1 MTLGGQEYATLAL
14 TEGQRKR
21 GYYVQLVI
29 RPHSQLAR
37 IAQERHIPHYTL
49 LMGKPLYP
57 WAILK
62 LVTILHKHQI
72 DIIHTH
78 GSRDSWIG
86 GVASKLS
93 PQRPRMVLTRH
104 KTTPIAKNFVN
115 NLLYHSLVDTIVTT
129 GGETTRRA
137 LIEEHGFHEAKVVTI
152 PTGADISKFSPKID
166 GRKFREEIGVKKDE
180 FLVGAVCFLRSYK
193 GLEYFIDAAH
203 IVLEQMPYCR
213 FVLVGDGPEKER
225 LLKKI
230 TGMWLEKRIVIIG
243 HRNDVPEVMAALDVF
258 VVASTSDET
267 LTQTIPQALAMEVPV
282 VATNVGGISDIV
294 CHQETGF
301 LVPPKDAHALASQI
315 VDVLRHMEL
324 SKETARK
331 GRKLVVDCFSS
342 ENTVKKNDL
351 VYRNLLMP

>member
-1 MTLGGQEYATLAL
+1 MELGGQEYATLAL
-14 TEGQRKR
+14 TEGLRKR

-37 IAQERHIPHYTL
+37 IAQERHIPHHTL

-62 LVTILHKHQI
+62 LVTILHKHKI

-86 GVASKLS
+86 GLAAKLS

-104 KTTPIAKNFVN
+104 KTTSIAKNSVN

-129 GGETTRRA
+129 GGETTRRG
-137 LIEEHGFHEAKVVTI
+137 LIEEHGFHEAKVVAI

-166 GRKFREEIGVKKDE
+166 GRKFREEIGVKKGQ

-203 IVLEQMPYCR
+203 IVLERMPYCR

-230 TGMWLEKRIVIIG
+230 TGMRLEKKVTMIG
-243 HRNDVPEVMAALDVF
+243 HRNDVPEIMAALDVF
-258 VVASTSDET
+258 VVASTSGET

-282 VATNVGGISDIV
+282 VATKVGSISDIV
-294 CHQETGF
+294 YHQETGF
-301 LVPPKDAHALASQI
+301 LVPPKDANALAIQI
-315 VDVLRHMEL
+315 VDALNNMEF
-324 SKETARK
+324 SKGTAHK
-331 GRKLVVDCFSS
+331 GRKLVVDSFSS
-342 ENTVKKNDL
+342 ESTVGKNEL
-351 VYRNLLMP
+351 AYRNLLVH